1 MTQTLYDMAIVGG
14 GITGLAIARALAL
27 SGQKIVLLE
36 KSKLGQAT
44 SASSHRI
51 IHGGFR
57 YLAKLDFRRVYES
70 VHNLRSCLTEFSEY
84 VEPLACFMP
93 INRFGIKSKLPL
105 QCAILMYE
113 ALRFN
118 DRSLFEKAS
127 IVKAVDGPSLIVAD
141 NYLRWTDGWLKNHD
155 GLVRALE
162 GDILNNSGCIYENF
176 EVLNIDRV
184 EGFYRVSRANGGSD
198 IGARVVITALGPWAV
213 AGNLATYD
221 NVDLA
226 IAFNVV
232 VNRRLPS
239 FDRFGLVYG
248 VAAESPEGRMYFLSP
263 REDGVAIGTGYLP
276 FQPGSIIPDL
286 PSEEVVRNFLQHSSG
301 LFNWNTISPDEVVRL
316 EYGVIPVRKAT
327 LNSVSFF
334 GSTIVQVTEEQ
345 GRIDVLSTKYTS
357 FLSTAEQVKKIALK
371 FGR

>member
-1 MTQTLYDMAIVGG
+1 
-14 GITGLAIARALAL
+14 
-27 SGQKIVLLE
+27 
-36 KSKLGQAT
+36 
-44 SASSHRI
+44 
-51 IHGGFR
+51 
-57 YLAKLDFRRVYES
+57 
-70 VHNLRSCLTEFSEY
+70 
-84 VEPLACFMP
+84 
-93 INRFGIKSKLPL
+93 
-105 QCAILMYE
+105 
-113 ALRFN
+113 
-118 DRSLFEKAS
+118 
-127 IVKAVDGPSLIVAD
+127 
-141 NYLRWTDGWLKNHD
+141 
-155 GLVRALE
+155 
-162 GDILNNSGCIYENF
+162 
-176 EVLNIDRV
+176 
-184 EGFYRVSRANGGSD
+184 
-198 IGARVVITALGPWAV
+198 V